1 MRQRIEKSI
10 VLLTLVLSFLGC
22 VIAIIVTCSGCG
34 FITHYVGNKVD
45 YIHEKIDE
53 ATNYDTLKEVEDTCR
68 SMIASYEADKLMW
81 EQYKDSES
89 SEQKSW
95 ADQAKIRANRTASNY
110 NNYILKN
117 SYVWKN
123 NVPDDIYGKLEVL
136 K

>member
-1 MRQRIEKSI
+1 MRKQIKNSI
-10 VLLTLVLSFLGC
+10 VLVAILVFLGC
-22 VIAIIVTCSGCG
+22 VAAILVVCSSCG
-34 FITHYVGNKVD
+34 FVPHYVGNKVD

-81 EQYKDSES
+81 EQYKNSEG

-123 NVPDDIYGKLEVL
+123 NIPDDIYGKLEVI

>member
-1 MRQRIEKSI
+1 MLQQIKKSI
-10 VLLTLVLSFLGC
+10 VLLTICLLFLGC
-22 VIAIIVTCSGCG
+22 LTVLIVTCSGCG
-34 FITHYVGNKVD
+34 FVFHYMGNKVD